1 MLPELDPPARIPQVL
16 WPGVVWAGHGD
27 TTALA
32 AAAQAMAVS
41 KIGDTR
47 PWTIIALDIGPPKGI
62 ALPVTQYWRWV
73 VRNGHWTDALA
84 SLTNL
89 KEQLR
94 HNPPPPIDYQQRRI
108 IADDPR
114 RLIRALNRAG
124 ANSRTMGREQ
134 FHNVV
139 RRYWELFTGGDI
151 RYAASP
157 YAIPAEHL
165 PAWPTMR
172 LRIDEKHN
180 SSFRNAYE
188 LMATANGIRP
198 SGPLTWRP
206 P

>member
-94 HNPPPPIDYQQRRI
+94 HNPPPDR
-108 IADDPR
+108 
-114 RLIRALNRAG
+114 
-124 ANSRTMGREQ
+124 
-134 FHNVV
+134 
-139 RRYWELFTGGDI
+139 
-151 RYAASP
+151 
-157 YAIPAEHL
+157 L
-165 PAWPTMR
+165 PAAAHHRRRSTTTDTGVESCGCQQPH
-172 LRIDEKHN
+172 D
-180 SSFRNAYE
+180 
-188 LMATANGIRP
+188 
-198 SGPLTWRP
+198 GP
-206 P
+206 

>member
-1 MLPELDPPARIPQVL
+1 
-16 WPGVVWAGHGD
+16 
-27 TTALA
+27 
-32 AAAQAMAVS
+32 
-41 KIGDTR
+41 
-47 PWTIIALDIGPPKGI
+47 
-62 ALPVTQYWRWV
+62 
-73 VRNGHWTDALA
+73 
-84 SLTNL
+84 
-89 KEQLR
+89 
-94 HNPPPPIDYQQRRI
+94 
-108 IADDPR
+108 
-114 RLIRALNRAG
+114 
-124 ANSRTMGREQ
+124 MGREQ